1 MNMRNNRNNIRFSRR
16 FYCFQTFLVIP
27 KELKHRLWFY
37 IGSFIRKIIYHLIK
51 NKYKIKPKIACNIL
65 YILF

>member
-1 MNMRNNRNNIRFSRR
+1 MNMRNNRNNIRFPRR
-16 FYCFQTFLVIP
+16 FYRFQTFLVIP
-27 KELKHRLWFY
+27 KELKHRLWLY
-37 IGSFIRKIIYHLIK
+37 ICSLIRKIIYHLIK